1 MKSEED
7 RRKELEAKRDKL
19 SMDLSDIQLE
29 LISMDEGTWLEDY
42 KED

>member
-1 MKSEED
+1 MNEEE
-7 RRKELEAKRDKL
+7 RRKELEAKREEL
-19 SMDLSDIQLE
+19 SMDLGDIQLE